1 MNIPGSLG
9 GGGVEYGLMKAG
21 LVQPLC
27 YTKAGRLTKP
37 DPLPMNILGRL
48 GGVECGLMK
57 AGLVYSW
64 CSYYT
69 MLLLA
74 DRLTKA
80 NPSPM
85 NIQGRLGGVEYGL
98 TKAGLVY
105 SWCSHYTT
113 RGRQTD

>member
-1 MNIPGSLG
+1 MNIQGFL
-9 GGGVEYGLMKAG
+9 GGVEY
-21 LVQPLC
+21 
-27 YTKAGRLTKP
+27 
-37 DPLPMNILGRL
+37 
-48 GGVECGLMK
+48 GLMK

-98 TKAGLVY
+98 IKAGLLY
-105 SWCSHYTT
+105 SWCSRCATC
-113 RGRQTD
+113 GWQTDQPTYQGSPLSPDTRDSANLLRQQHCIAG